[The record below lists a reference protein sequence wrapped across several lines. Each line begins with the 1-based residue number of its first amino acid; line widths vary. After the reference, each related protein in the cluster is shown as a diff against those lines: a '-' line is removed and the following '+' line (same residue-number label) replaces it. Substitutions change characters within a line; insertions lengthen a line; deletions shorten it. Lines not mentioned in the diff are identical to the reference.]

1 MDCQHTLTCLVF
13 SIATAAF
20 VTSASAFP
28 TAEVPKSEPEYI
40 AKTKTAAPESIVN
53 EATIIMRQE
62 GGDAKTLQTGSNGFT
77 CLVDPEGTPF
87 CADANGMEWMKA
99 IGEKADPPNKTGF
112 IYMMAGDVGTS
123 NHDPYAT
130 DKEPLGS
137 DWAACHDGWHGGAGD
152 GQHVSEHH
160 GPRPVAGLRH
170 VSRHAI
176 RASDAPGAYRAA
188 CYEIARDMSPPC
200 L

>member
-130 DKEPLGS
+130 DKSHWVQTGPHVMIVGT
-137 DWAACHDGWHGGAGD
+137 AALEMASMYPSTMDPDPSQAYVMFPGTPYAHLMLPVHTE
-152 GQHVSEHH
+152 QH
-160 GPRPVAGLRH
+160 ATK
-170 VSRHAI
+170 
-176 RASDAPGAYRAA
+176 
-188 CYEIARDMSPPC
+188 
-200 L
+200 